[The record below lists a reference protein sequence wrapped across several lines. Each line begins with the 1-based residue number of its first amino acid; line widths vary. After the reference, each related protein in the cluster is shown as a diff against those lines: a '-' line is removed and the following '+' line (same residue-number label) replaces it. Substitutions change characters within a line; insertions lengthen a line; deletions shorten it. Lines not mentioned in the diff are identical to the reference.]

1 MPKGLINKILRMYF
15 LLLMK
20 IAVDLRS
27 LQSGTVSGVENYT
40 RNLVENLLIQDKQN
54 SYKLFYN
61 GFKPLSLE
69 EFRFINAEVIRGRKP
84 NKLLNLGL
92 KMNFFNFTGLV
103 GDFDVLFMPNLNTV
117 NLNLESKLAITV
129 HDMSPIIAPEFYD
142 MKRRLWHRFLNIKKI
157 LSRADIIFTVS
168 NYTKSDILML
178 YNIHE
183 RKIKVIYPGVDP
195 EVFYSDIQI
204 SALRRARN
212 VYGLPGEFFLFLN
225 TLEPRKNLIGAIEA
239 FEQIQ
244 SRAHLVIAGKKG
256 WKTAPIL
263 RRIKSSIKKDKI
275 HYLGYLKEEDKPA
288 VLKMAKALIYPSFY
302 EGFGFQ
308 PLEAMAVG
316 TPVIASQITALP
328 EVVGD
333 AGLLVNPYNTRDL
346 VKAMAEVGRDEILRE
361 FLIKK
366 GLERVSQFDWKIT
379 ASQTL
384 HYLEALK

>member
-1 MPKGLINKILRMYF
+1 
-15 LLLMK
+15 MK

-142 MKRRLWHRFLNIKKI
+142 MKRRLWHKFLNIKKI
-157 LSRADIIFTVS
+157 LSRADVIFTVS
-168 NYTKSDILML
+168 NYTKQDILRL
-178 YNIHE
+178 YNINE
-183 RKIKVIYPGVDP
+183 EKIKVIYPGVDP
-195 EVFYSDIQI
+195 EVFYADIQL

-225 TLEPRKNLIGAIEA
+225 TLEPRKNLIGTIEA
-239 FEQIQ
+239 FEQIGGN
-244 SRAHLVIAGKKG
+244 AHLVIAGKKG

-263 RRIKSSIKKDKI
+263 RRINGSVKRDKI

-288 VLKMAKALIYPSFY
+288 ILKMARALIYPSFY

-316 TPVIASQITALP
+316 TPVIASQNTALP

-346 VKAMAEVGRDEILRE
+346 VKAMGELGRNEILRE

-366 GLERVSQFDWKIT
+366 GLERVRQFDWKIT

-384 HYLEALK
+384 SGLESLM